1 MSKTN
6 DEKVNELFLN
16 NMRLVPYEV
25 LLQYKKYKSKLRTRN
40 VDDLLQE
47 GYIGLL
53 RACNKYDS
61 TRGTAFSTFAWSYI
75 YGHMLRFC
83 NQDKLIHIPIYKL
96 KEIKDYYIKTT
107 NELDYIMDDELEVI
121 KNMNE
126 IIDITEVIEDD
137 ALIYNQFN
145 IEFYD
150 KYNFNDVFDITK
162 DILSDREYNIVT
174 EYVLDDDSTLE
185 SIGKKYGLTKERI
198 RQIIARSFFKLRQN
212 DKFKEYY
219 EEL

>member
-1 MSKTN
+1 MFISTN
-6 DEKVNELFLN
+6 
-16 NMRLVPYEV
+16 
-25 LLQYKKYKSKLRTRN
+25 
-40 VDDLLQE
+40 
-47 GYIGLL
+47 
-53 RACNKYDS
+53 YDS

-107 NELDYIMDDELEVI
+107 NELDYIMDDELELI

-137 ALIYNQFN
+137 ELIYNQFD

-185 SIGKKYGLTKERI
+185 SIGKKYGLTRERI

>member
-1 MSKTN
+1 MHF
-6 DEKVNELFLN
+6 D
-16 NMRLVPYEV
+16 
-25 LLQYKKYKSKLRTRN
+25 
-40 VDDLLQE
+40 
-47 GYIGLL
+47 
-53 RACNKYDS
+53 
-61 TRGTAFSTFAWSYI
+61 
-75 YGHMLRFC
+75 
-83 NQDKLIHIPIYKL
+83 
-96 KEIKDYYIKTT
+96 
-107 NELDYIMDDELEVI
+107 
-121 KNMNE
+121 
-126 IIDITEVIEDD
+126 
-137 ALIYNQFN
+137 

>member
-1 MSKTN
+1 MSKTPSS
-6 DEKVNELFLN
+6 DIEKLCLD
-16 NMRLVPYEV
+16 NMGLVPYI
-25 LLQYKKYKSKLRTRN
+25 YKKYKSKLRTRN

-53 RACNKYDS
+53 KACTKYDS

-96 KEIKDYYIKTT
+96 EEINNYIR
-107 NELDYIMDDELEVI
+107 NNNDEFIIDEFELIR
-121 KNMNE
+121 NMNE
-126 IIDITEVIEDD
+126 IIDITEVIEIEDD
-137 ALIYNQFN
+137 NLRYNQFDM
-145 IEFYD
+145 EFYD

-162 DILSDREYNIVT
+162 NILSDREYNIVT

-212 DKFKEYY
+212 NKFKEYY

>member
-1 MSKTN
+1 MSKTTSS
-6 DEKVNELFLN
+6 DIEKLCLD
-16 NMRLVPYEV
+16 NMRLVPYI
-25 LLQYKKYKSKLRTRN
+25 YKKYKSKLRTRN

-53 RACNKYDS
+53 RACTNYDS

-96 KEIKDYYIKTT
+96 EEIHNYIRT
-107 NELDYIMDDELEVI
+107 NNDEFIIDEFELIR
-121 KNMNE
+121 NMNE
-126 IIDITEVIEDD
+126 IIDITEVIEIEDD
-137 ALIYNQFN
+137 NLRYNQFDM
-145 IEFYD
+145 EFYD

-212 DKFKEYY
+212 DKFKKYY

>member
-16 NMRLVPYEV
+16 NMRLVPYI
-25 LLQYKKYKSKLRTRN
+25 YIKYKSKLRTRN

-137 ALIYNQFN
+137 ALIYNQFD

>member
-1 MSKTN
+1 MSKTTSS
-6 DEKVNELFLN
+6 DIEKLCLD
-16 NMRLVPYEV
+16 NMRLVPYIYNR
-25 LLQYKKYKSKLRTRN
+25 YKAKLKTRN

-53 RACNKYDS
+53 KACTNYDS

-107 NELDYIMDDELEVI
+107 NELDYIMDDELELI

-137 ALIYNQFN
+137 ELIYNQFD

-185 SIGKKYGLTKERI
+185 SIGKKYGLTRERI

>member
-1 MSKTN
+1 MSKTTSS
-6 DEKVNELFLN
+6 DIEKLCLD
-16 NMRLVPYEV
+16 NMRLVPYI
-25 LLQYKKYKSKLRTRN
+25 YKKYKSKLRTRN

-53 RACNKYDS
+53 RACTKYDS

-137 ALIYNQFN
+137 ELIYNQFD